1 MENLEKKTGVEEQE
15 TPETKVTKNTEIQ
28 LEINFEDA
36 QEDPVEERTEKDE
49 NDTPKH
55 EDKDPNQDN
64 LYHFDPDEEP
74 YWNR

>member
-28 LEINFEDA
+28 LEINFEDV
-36 QEDPVEERTEKDE
+36 QKDPVEEESEDE
-49 NDTPKH
+49 NHTQKY
-55 EDKDPNQDN
+55 EDKDPNQN
-64 LYHFDPDEEP
+64 ELYHYDPDEEP